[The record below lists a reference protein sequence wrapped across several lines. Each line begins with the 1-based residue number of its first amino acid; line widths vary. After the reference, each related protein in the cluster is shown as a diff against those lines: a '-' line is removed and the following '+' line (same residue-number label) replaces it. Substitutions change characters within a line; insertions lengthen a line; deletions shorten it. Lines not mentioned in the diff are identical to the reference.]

1 MDISQALIEKARKGI
16 IILMDQEGKGN
27 GHFALL
33 NSVAY
38 KRKGLQQ
45 EDAYEAVG
53 FKKDAR
59 DFSSA
64 AKILKVMKVASIKML
79 TNNNKK
85 INTLASLGIKVNGS
99 KAIEL

>member
-1 MDISQALIEKARKGI
+1 MNISQALIEKAGKGI

-33 NSVAY
+33 NSVAH
-38 KRKGLQQ
+38 KRKGVKQA
-45 EDAYEAVG
+45 DAYEAVG
-53 FKKDAR
+53 FKNDAR

-79 TNNNKK
+79 TNNEKK
-85 INTLASLGIKVNGS
+85 ISTLSSLGIIVNGTQ
-99 KAIEL
+99 AIEL